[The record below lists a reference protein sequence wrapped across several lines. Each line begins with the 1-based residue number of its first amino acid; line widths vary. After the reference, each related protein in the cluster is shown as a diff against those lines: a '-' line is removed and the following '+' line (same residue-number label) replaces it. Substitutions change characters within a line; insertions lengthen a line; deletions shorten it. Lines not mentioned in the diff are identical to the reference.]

1 MFDLKPLEIVGERLK
16 GLRTGLRRIFWHG
29 LPVLGVLG
37 AVWFAS
43 TLLTPNADALIFPGL
58 GKWFGFGLEP
68 RSVDLTIWQE
78 RDYLAMN
85 RVFESVQGEY
95 DPEVLKAIAW
105 VESRWRHVRPEGA
118 IFVTANYKWEQ
129 GRRTASLDWGWMQ
142 INERLESLNTRE
154 WDLERIKHDPEYNLR
169 AAVATLESK
178 RRYLQ
183 RLRRKANWPALEAK
197 YRLKGHSDLDLL
209 LKAYNGFQPSWA
221 YVNRVRAALAEK
233 PWERAMLA
241 QLRASAVRP
250 EVRLSGLA
258 VHGPEHRTGGDLS
271 RTLVCTGPH
280 DPAPLDPAA
289 PVYTWPQVLE

>member
-1 MFDLKPLEIVGERLK
+1 MPDLSMLNMIKKRLQI
-16 GLRTGLRRIFWHG
+16 LRLRLPRVFWSS
-29 LPVLGVLG
+29 LPVLAILG
-37 AVWFAS
+37 TVWFGS
-43 TLLTPNADALIFPGL
+43 TLLSSDADARTWSGL
-58 GKWFGFGLEP
+58 GKWFGLGPEP
-68 RSVDLTIWQE
+68 RTIDLTIWKD

-85 RVFESVQGEY
+85 RVFESVSGGY

-105 VESRWRHVRPEGA
+105 VESRWRHVGPEGS
-118 IFVTANYKWEQ
+118 IFVTPNYKWEK

-142 INERLESLNTRE
+142 INERLESLNTQE

-183 RLRRKANWPALEAK
+183 HLRRKKNWPALEAR

-221 YVNRVRAALAEK
+221 YVNRVRATLVEK

-241 QLRASAVRP
+241 QIRGSAKRPETQVQGPAVLRAAADPYRTASRDLVWTGPVSYVPCDPCSPVYIWP
-250 EVRLSGLA
+250 EVQ
-258 VHGPEHRTGGDLS
+258 E
-271 RTLVCTGPH
+271 
-280 DPAPLDPAA
+280 
-289 PVYTWPQVLE
+289 